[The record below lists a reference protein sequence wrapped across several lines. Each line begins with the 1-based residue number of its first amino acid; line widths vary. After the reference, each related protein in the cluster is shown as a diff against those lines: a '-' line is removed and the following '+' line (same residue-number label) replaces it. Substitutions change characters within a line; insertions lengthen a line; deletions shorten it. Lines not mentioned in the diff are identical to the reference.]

1 MFKKNKGHLQQDI
14 FCEDP
19 FAVSRVFK
27 KLEKSEEYFFYKII
41 LCNIDE
47 NMFAPLYC
55 SDNGRPNAPINVL
68 VGAIILKEKRNWTYK
83 QLIKE
88 VEYNLAARTAL
99 GLFSLDD
106 MPFNEA
112 TIFNFL
118 NRLRAYEDEHHVNL
132 FNEVFNSL
140 SKQQISDLK
149 IKTNIARTD
158 SYMIDSNIRAYGR
171 IELLIEVLLRFYRI
185 LSDADKALFLDRY
198 ATYQNKGSQH
208 YIYDIKGS
216 DLSHEAVKI
225 SGAYHWLKTFIADN
239 YQSTKEYEHFVRV
252 FEEQFKIEE
261 SNKLIL
267 REPKELGSNTLQSP
281 DDPDATFRKKYGNH
295 QGQVSSVTETANP
308 DNDLNLI
315 VDIGNSPNNVDDSRI
330 LNERLP
336 EIKKML
342 TDLKELHFDGGYGS
356 TDNDSKMREMG
367 ILPVQTAVKGVKDNA
382 EMNIEINDNN
392 EIIVTCPYG
401 QTVIAGKARKRYRAA
416 FDFSK
421 CKDCPLFKKCRA
433 ATFGNLG
440 KYYFSEEVMY
450 RKIRHHNILRLPPER
465 RKIRANVEATMHE
478 FTHHLN
484 GHKLKG
490 RGAFKASLFTFAIA
504 IAINFGRIYRYYQKK
519 DDNHELLAF
528 FALIYKKILFAYMFL
543 VGKLKKASNFAIKR
557 GFKSALRF
565 PTEPTCY

>member
-47 NMFAPLYC
+47 DMFSPLYC
-55 SDNGRPNAPINVL
+55 NDNGRPNAPINVL

-112 TIFNFL
+112 TNFNFL
-118 NRLRAYEDEHHVNL
+118 NRLRAYEYKHHVSL

-140 SKQQISDLK
+140 TKQQIEDLK

-185 LSDADKALFLDRY
+185 LSDTDKTLFVNRY
-198 ATYQNKGSQH
+198 TSYQEKGSQH
-208 YIYDIKGS
+208 YMYDLKGS
-216 DLSHEAVKI
+216 DLSHEAEKI

-239 YQSTKEYEHFVRV
+239 YQSTDEYKIFTRV

-261 SNKLIL
+261 SNKLVL
-267 REPKELGSNTLQSP
+267 RDPKEMGSDTLQSP
-281 DDPDATFRKKYGNH
+281 DDPDATFRKKNGKH

-315 VDIGNSPNNVDDSRI
+315 VDIVNSPNNIDDSHI

-342 TDLKELHFDGGYGS
+342 PDLEELHFDGGYGS
-356 TDNDSKMREMG
+356 VDNDSKMRKMG
-367 ILPVQTAVKGVKDNA
+367 IMPVQTAVKGVKDNA
-382 EMNIEINDNN
+382 EMNIEINDKN
-392 EIIVTCPYG
+392 EIIVTCPHG
-401 QTVIAGKARKRYRAA
+401 RTVIAGKARKRYRAA
-416 FDFSK
+416 FDFNK
-421 CKDCPLFKKCRA
+421 CEDCPLFKKCRA
-433 ATFGNLG
+433 ATHGNLG
-440 KYYFSEEVMY
+440 KYYFNEEVMY
-450 RKIRHHNILRLPPER
+450 RKIRHHNILRIPAER

-478 FTHHLN
+478 FTHRMN
-484 GHKLKG
+484 GHKLKV
-490 RGAFKASLFTFAIA
+490 RGAFKASLFTFATA
-504 IAINFGRIYRYYQKK
+504 IAINFGRIYRYYQKR
-519 DDNHELLAF
+519 DGNPILLAF
-528 FALIYKKILFAYMFL
+528 YAYIFKKVTYFLHIL
-543 VGKLKKASNFAIKR
+543 VS
-557 GFKSALRF
+557 KSRISF
-565 PTEPTCY
+565 QYC